1 MSEAVQ
7 HRSAGAT
14 ALGLVARHA
23 AKAGVIGLLLTI
35 LVFPL
40 ISDNRYYQT
49 IIILSL
55 LLAVMASG
63 WNIISGFAGYV
74 SLGQTVFLGIGA
86 YTTAILSLR
95 VFGPDEFGQGGANP
109 FYFVPLSALVAG
121 LFAAAVGPILMRTR
135 GHSFVI
141 LTIAFL
147 FVMQLI
153 VLNWTELTY
162 GNRGLSLPLPTWPR
176 EWANLPFYYVFFGLM
191 LLSVAMSWWIRR
203 TKFGMG
209 LIAIREDEDKAASVG
224 VNTPIYKTLAF
235 VASAIWIGAAGG
247 VYAYY
252 LSFIDPRNQF
262 DIVYSVFVV
271 LAVLL
276 GGRGTIWGPVI
287 GAFILEPVNQITN
300 NDFNRWFGEG
310 VWDANVRLIFFG
322 ALLLLVVLVLP
333 RGIIPSLREIF
344 TRRRESKTAAEVG
357 ARFERTP
364 MRVVERG
371 AQEARAAPAGP
382 LLEIRGVSKRFGG
395 ITAVDDVSLAVE
407 RGTITALIGPNGSG
421 KTTLFNLIDGTMEPD
436 RGEVWF
442 EGRRVDKLAPYRRAH
457 LGIGRTFQI
466 TRLFR
471 EMTVLENVVAP
482 LRSFSWRRL
491 GADAVSGPEA
501 ERAHGLLEFVGMHRF
516 AHHRAGALSFGQG
529 KLVELA
535 QILMLDPALIMLD
548 EPAGGINPT
557 LIGYM
562 EEMVRELNR
571 QGTTFLIVEHNMP
584 LVLGLCSPVCVLARG
599 QAICEG
605 TPGQVQADPA
615 VLDAYLGEDFVLEE
629 RAGVS

>member
-1 MSEAVQ
+1 MTAARAFVT
-7 HRSAGAT
+7 RRAGALGII
-14 ALGLVARHA
+14 ALLA
-23 AKAGVIGLLLTI
+23 TI
-35 LVFPL
+35 LVFPV

-55 LLAVMASG
+55 LLAIMASG

-95 VFGPDEFGQGGANP
+95 VFGPDEFGQAGANP
-109 FYFVPLSALVAG
+109 FFFVPISALVAG

-147 FVMQLI
+147 FVMQL
-153 VLNWTELTY
+153 VTLNWTELTY

-176 EWANLPFYYVFFGLM
+176 EWGNLPFYYIFFGLM
-191 LLSVAMSWWIRR
+191 LLSVAMAWWIRR

-209 LIAIREDEDKAASVG
+209 LVAIREDEDKAAAVG
-224 VNTPIYKTLAF
+224 VNTPMYKTLAYI
-235 VASAIWIGAAGG
+235 ASAVWIGAAGG

-310 VWDANVRLIFFG
+310 IWDANVRLMFFG
-322 ALLLLVVLVLP
+322 ALLALVILVLP
-333 RGIIPSLREIF
+333 RGIIPSVGDIVRA
-344 TRRRESKTAAEVG
+344 RRESATAAEVG
-357 ARFERTP
+357 ARFERKP
-364 MRVVERG
+364 MRVVER
-371 AQEARAAPAGP
+371 AAEEARDAPAGP
-382 LLEIRGVSKRFGG
+382 LLEVRGVRKRFGG
-395 ITAVDDVSLAVE
+395 VTAVDDVSLAVE

-436 RGEVWF
+436 TGEIF
-442 EGRRVDKLAPYRRAH
+442 FDGERIDSLAPYRRAH

-471 EMTVLENVVAP
+471 QMTVLENVVAP
-482 LRSFSWRRL
+482 LRSFSWRQL

-501 ERAHGLLEFVGMHRF
+501 ERAHELLEFVGMARF
-516 AHHRAGALSFGQG
+516 SEHRAGALSYGQG

-535 QILMLDPALIMLD
+535 QVLMLDPKLIMLD

-557 LIGYM
+557 LIAHM
-562 EEMVRELNR
+562 EEMIRELNR

-584 LVLGLCSPVCVLARG
+584 LVLGLCTPVCVLARG
-599 QAICEG
+599 QKICHGPPE
-605 TPGQVQADPA
+605 TVQRDPD

>member
-1 MSEAVQ
+1 VTA
-7 HRSAGAT
+7 AGRFLSKRAA
-14 ALGLVARHA
+14 ALAIVALF
-23 AKAGVIGLLLTI
+23 VTI
-35 LVFPL
+35 LIFPA

-55 LLAVMASG
+55 LLAIMASS

-109 FYFVPLSALVAG
+109 FYFVPLSAIVAG

-135 GHSFVI
+135 GHTFVI

-147 FVMQLI
+147 FVMQL
-153 VLNWTELTY
+153 VTLNWTELTY
-162 GNRGLSLPLPTWPR
+162 GNRGLSLPLPDWPR
-176 EWANLPFYYVFFGLM
+176 EWGNLPFYYIFFGL
-191 LLSVAMSWWIRR
+191 LLLTIATAWWIRR

-224 VNTPIYKTLAF
+224 VNTPIYKMLAYI
-235 VASAIWIGAAGG
+235 ASAVWIGAAGG

-252 LSFIDPRNQF
+252 LSFIDPRNMF

-276 GGRGTIWGPVI
+276 GGRGTIWGPVL
-287 GAFILEPVNQITN
+287 GAFILEPLNQITN
-300 NDFNRWFGEG
+300 NDFPRWFGSG
-310 VWDANVRLIFFG
+310 VWGANQRLIFFG
-322 ALLLLVVLVLP
+322 ALLVLVVLVLP
-333 RGIIPSLREIF
+333 RGIIPSVREIV
-344 TRRRESKTAAEVG
+344 TRWRESKTMAEVG
-357 ARFERTP
+357 ARFERKP
-364 MRVVERG
+364 LRVVERA
-371 AQEARAAPAGP
+371 AQEAEGAPAGP
-382 LLEIRGVSKRFGG
+382 LLEVRGVEKRFGG
-395 ITAVDDVSLAVE
+395 VRAVDGVTLAVE
-407 RGTITALIGPNGSG
+407 RGSITALIGPNGSG
-421 KTTLFNLIDGTMEPD
+421 KTTLFNLVDGTMEPD
-436 RGEVWF
+436 KGQVWF
-442 EGRRVDKLAPYRRAH
+442 EGERIGKLPPYGRAH

-466 TRLFR
+466 TRLFKQ
-471 EMTVLENVVAP
+471 MTVLENVVAP
-482 LRSFSWRRL
+482 MKSFSWRRL

-501 ERAHGLLEFVGMHRF
+501 ERAYELLEFVGMHRF
-516 AHHRAGALSFGQG
+516 TDRRAAELSYGQG

-535 QILMLDPALIMLD
+535 QILMLDPTLIMLD

-557 LIGYM
+557 LIAHM
-562 EEMVRELNR
+562 EEMIRELNR

-584 LVLGLCSPVCVLARG
+584 LVLGLCDPVCVLARG
-599 QAICEG
+599 RTICEG
-605 TPGQVQADPA
+605 TPSAVQADPA

-629 RAGVS
+629 KAEVTS

>member
-1 MSEAVQ
+1 MTAALRLLGR
-7 HRSAGAT
+7 HAGAL
-14 ALGLVARHA
+14 AMG
-23 AKAGVIGLLLTI
+23 GLLLVI
-35 LVFPL
+35 LLFPV

-55 LLAVMASG
+55 LLAIMSSS

-86 YTTAILSLR
+86 YTTALLSLR
-95 VFGPDEFGQGGANP
+95 VFGSDEFGGAQANP
-109 FYFVPLSALVAG
+109 FYFVPISAIVAG
-121 LFAAAVGPILMRTR
+121 LFAAAIGPIIMRTR

-147 FVMQLI
+147 FVMQL
-153 VLNWTELTY
+153 VALNWTGLTY
-162 GNRGLSLPLPTWPR
+162 GNRGLSLPLPDWPR
-176 EWANLPFYYVFFGLM
+176 EWGNLPFYYVFFGL
-191 LLSVAMSWWIRR
+191 LLLTVATAWWIRR

-209 LIAIREDEDKAASVG
+209 LIAIREDEDKAAAVG
-224 VNTPIYKTLAF
+224 VNTPIYKTLAY
-235 VASAIWIGAAGG
+235 VASAVWIGAAGG

-271 LAVLL
+271 LACLL
-276 GGRGTIWGPVI
+276 GGRGTIWGPVL
-287 GAFILEPVNQITN
+287 GAFILEPLNQVTN
-300 NDFNRWFGEG
+300 NDFDRWFGEG
-310 VWDANVRLIFFG
+310 IWDANVRLIFFG
-322 ALLLLVVLVLP
+322 ALLGLVVLVLP
-333 RGIIPSLREIF
+333 RGIIPSVREIF
-344 TRRRESKTAAEVG
+344 TRRREARTAAEVG
-357 ARFERTP
+357 ARFERKP

-371 AQEARAAPAGP
+371 AEDAREAPAGP
-382 LLEIRGVSKRFGG
+382 LLEVRGLSKRFGG
-395 ITAVDDVSLAVE
+395 VKAVDDVTLAVE

-421 KTTLFNLIDGTMEPD
+421 KTTLFNLIDGTMPTDAGEIWLDGERID
-436 RGEVWF
+436 R
-442 EGRRVDKLAPYRRAH
+442 LAPYRRAH

-471 EMTVLENVVAP
+471 QMTVLENVVAP

-501 ERAHGLLEFVGMHRF
+501 ERAHELLEFVGMERF
-516 AHHRAGALSFGQG
+516 AGHRAGELSYGQG

-535 QILMLDPALIMLD
+535 QILMLDPKLIMLD

-557 LIGYM
+557 LIAHM
-562 EEMVRELNR
+562 EEMIRELNR

-599 QAICEG
+599 QTICQG
-605 TPGQVQADPA
+605 TPDAVQSDPA
-615 VLDAYLGEDFVLEE
+615 VLDAYLGEDFKLEE
-629 RAGVS
+629 RAGVG

>member
-1 MSEAVQ
+1 MTAA
-7 HRSAGAT
+7 AG
-14 ALGLVARHA
+14 LLSRHA
-23 AKAGVIGLLLTI
+23 AKAAIGALLLTI
-35 LVFPL
+35 LVFPV

-55 LLAVMASG
+55 LLAIMASG

-95 VFGPDEFGQGGANP
+95 VFGADTFGGQAANP
-109 FYFVPLSALVAG
+109 FYFVPISAVVAG
-121 LFAAAVGPILMRTR
+121 LFAAAVGPIIMRTR

-147 FVMQLI
+147 FVMQLV

-176 EWANLPFYYVFFGLM
+176 EWGNLPFYYVFFGLL

-209 LIAIREDEDKAASVG
+209 LIAIREDEDKAAAVG
-224 VNTPIYKTLAF
+224 VNTPIYKALAYI
-235 VASAIWIGAAGG
+235 ASAVWIGAAGG

-252 LSFIDPRNQF
+252 LSFIDPRNMF

-300 NDFNRWFGEG
+300 NDFNDWFGNG

-322 ALLLLVVLVLP
+322 ALLMAVVLFLP
-333 RGIIPSLREIF
+333 RGIIPSVGDILK
-344 TRRRESKTAAEVG
+344 RRREAGKATEVG
-357 ARFERTP
+357 ARFERKP
-364 MRVVERG
+364 MRVVER
-371 AQEARAAPAGP
+371 AAEEAAEAPAGP
-382 LLEIRGVSKRFGG
+382 ILEVRGAEKRFGG
-395 ITAVDDVSLAVE
+395 VKAVDGVNLSVE

-421 KTTLFNLIDGTMEPD
+421 KTTLFNLIDGTMPLD
-436 RGEVWF
+436 RGEIWF
-442 EGRRVDKLAPYRRAH
+442 DGERIDQFAPYRRAH
-457 LGIGRTFQI
+457 RGIGRTFQI

-471 EMTVLENVVAP
+471 RMTVLENVVAP

-501 ERAHGLLEFVGMHRF
+501 ERAYELLEFVGMQRF
-516 AHHRAGALSFGQG
+516 ADREAGELSYGQG

-535 QILMLDPALIMLD
+535 QILMLDPKLIMLD

-557 LIGYM
+557 LIAHM
-562 EEMVRELNR
+562 EEMIGELNR
-571 QGTTFLIVEHNMP
+571 QGSTFLIVEHNMP
-584 LVLGLCSPVCVLARG
+584 LVLGLCDPVCVLARG
-599 QAICEG
+599 QTICQG
-605 TPGQVQADPA
+605 TPAQVQADPA
-615 VLDAYLGEDFVLEE
+615 VLDAYLGADFALEE
-629 RAGVS
+629 KAGVT

>member
-1 MSEAVQ
+1 MTA
-7 HRSAGAT
+7 AT
-14 ALGLVARHA
+14 GLLSRHA
-23 AKAGVIGLLLTI
+23 AKAAIGALLLTI
-35 LVFPL
+35 LVFPV

-55 LLAVMASG
+55 LLAIMASG

-95 VFGPDEFGQGGANP
+95 VFGADTFGGQAANP
-109 FYFVPLSALVAG
+109 FYFVPISAVVAG
-121 LFAAAVGPILMRTR
+121 LFAAAIGPIIMRTR

-176 EWANLPFYYVFFGLM
+176 EWGNLPFYYVFFGLL

-209 LIAIREDEDKAASVG
+209 LIAIREDEDKAAAVG
-224 VNTPIYKTLAF
+224 VNTPIYKALAYI
-235 VASAIWIGAAGG
+235 ASAVWIGAAGG

-252 LSFIDPRNQF
+252 LSFIDPRNMF

-300 NDFNRWFGEG
+300 NDFNDWFGNG

-322 ALLLLVVLVLP
+322 ALLMAVVLFLP
-333 RGIIPSLREIF
+333 RGIIPSVGDIVK
-344 TRRRESKTAAEVG
+344 RRREAGKATEVG
-357 ARFERTP
+357 ARFERKP
-364 MRVVERG
+364 MRVVER
-371 AQEARAAPAGP
+371 AAEEAAEAPAGP
-382 LLEIRGVSKRFGG
+382 ILEVRGAEKRFGG
-395 ITAVDDVSLAVE
+395 VKAVDGVNLSVE

-421 KTTLFNLIDGTMEPD
+421 QDDALQPD
-436 RGEVWF
+436 RRHHAARPRGDLV
-442 EGRRVDKLAPYRRAH
+442 RRRAH
-457 LGIGRTFQI
+457 RPVRSVPARTP
-466 TRLFR
+466 RH
-471 EMTVLENVVAP
+471 
-482 LRSFSWRRL
+482 
-491 GADAVSGPEA
+491 
-501 ERAHGLLEFVGMHRF
+501 RAH
-516 AHHRAGALSFGQG
+516 LS
-529 KLVELA
+529 
-535 QILMLDPALIMLD
+535 D
-548 EPAGGINPT
+548 
-557 LIGYM
+557 
-562 EEMVRELNR
+562 
-571 QGTTFLIVEHNMP
+571 H
-584 LVLGLCSPVCVLARG
+584 SPVPADDGARERRRAAAFLLVA
-599 QAICEG
+599 QARRRRRQRPRG
-605 TPGQVQADPA
+605 RARLRAARVRRHAAVRRAARQASSPTA
-615 VLDAYLGEDFVLEE
+615 
-629 RAGVS
+629 RASSSSSRRFSCSTRS

>member
-1 MSEAVQ
+1 MSRV
-7 HRSAGAT
+7 RGI
-14 ALGLVARHA
+14 VARHW
-23 AKAGVIGLLLTI
+23 AKVAIVGLLVTI
-35 LVFPL
+35 LVFPV

-55 LLAVMASG
+55 LLAIMASS

-109 FYFVPLSALVAG
+109 FYFVPISALVAG

-147 FVMQLI
+147 FVMQL
-153 VLNWTELTY
+153 VTLNWAGLTY
-162 GNRGLSLPLPTWPR
+162 GNRGLSLPLPDWPR
-176 EWANLPFYYVFFGLM
+176 EWANLPFYYIFFGL
-191 LLSVAMSWWIRR
+191 LLLTVAMAWWIRR

-209 LIAIREDEDKAASVG
+209 LVAIRDDEDKAASVG
-224 VNTPIYKTLAF
+224 VNTPIYKALAY
-235 VASAIWIGAAGG
+235 VASAVWIGAAGG

-300 NDFNRWFGEG
+300 NDFNRWFGQG

-333 RGIIPSLREIF
+333 RGIIPSVREIF
-344 TRRRESKTAAEVG
+344 TRRREAQTAGLVGGRLERKPLRVVDREQAEETAAG
-357 ARFERTP
+357 S
-364 MRVVERG
+364 
-371 AQEARAAPAGP
+371 GP
-382 LLEIRGVSKRFGG
+382 LLEIRGAEKRFGG
-395 ITAVDDVSLAVE
+395 LRAVDDVSLAVE
-407 RGTITALIGPNGSG
+407 RGTTTALIGPNGSG
-421 KTTLFNLIDGTMEPD
+421 KTTLFNLVDGTMELD
-436 RGEVWF
+436 RGHIWF
-442 EGRRVDKLAPYRRAH
+442 DGERIDKLPPYRRAH
-457 LGIGRTFQI
+457 RGIGRTFQI

-471 EMTVLENVVAP
+471 EMTVEENVVAP
-482 LRSFSWRRL
+482 LKSFSWRRL

-501 ERAHGLLEFVGMHRF
+501 ERAYELLEFVGMHRF
-516 AHHRAGALSFGQG
+516 AGMRAGSLSFGQQ

-535 QILMLDPALIMLD
+535 QVLMLDPKLIMLD

-557 LIGYM
+557 LIEQM
-562 EEMVRELNR
+562 AEMIRELNR

-584 LVLGLCSPVCVLARG
+584 LVLGLCDPVFVLARG
-599 QAICEG
+599 QCICEG
-605 TPGQVQADPA
+605 TPARVQADPA
-615 VLDAYLGEDFVLEE
+615 VLDAYLGEDFALEE
-629 RAGVS
+629 PTGAVR

>member
-1 MSEAVQ
+1 VN
-7 HRSAGAT
+7 T
-14 ALGLVARHA
+14 ALGFLSRHGGRLAVVALLV
-23 AKAGVIGLLLTI
+23 TI
-35 LVFPL
+35 LVFPA

-55 LLAVMASG
+55 LLAIMASG

-109 FYFVPLSALVAG
+109 FYFVPLSALVAA
-121 LFAAAVGPILMRTR
+121 LFAAAVGPIIMRTR

-147 FVMQLI
+147 FMMQLI
-153 VLNWTELTY
+153 ALNWTWLTY

-176 EWANLPFYYVFFGLM
+176 EWGNLPFYYIFFGL
-191 LLSVAMSWWIRR
+191 LLVSVAMSWWIRR

-209 LIAIREDEDKAASVG
+209 LIAIREDEDKAAAVG
-224 VNTPIYKTLAF
+224 VNTPIYKMLAYI
-235 VASAIWIGAAGG
+235 ASAVWIGAAGG

-252 LSFIDPRNQF
+252 LSFIDPRNMF

-276 GGRGTIWGPVI
+276 GGRGTIWGPVL
-287 GAFILEPVNQITN
+287 GAFILEPLNQITN
-300 NDFNRWFGEG
+300 NDFNRWFGAG

-322 ALLLLVVLVLP
+322 ALLALVILFLP
-333 RGIIPSLREIF
+333 RGIIPSVREIV

-357 ARFERTP
+357 ARLERKP
-364 MRVVERG
+364 LRVVERG
-371 AQEARAAPAGP
+371 AEEAREAPAGP
-382 LLEIRGVSKRFGG
+382 LLEVTGAQKRFGG
-395 ITAVDDVSLAVE
+395 VRAVDGVSLTVE

-421 KTTLFNLIDGTMEPD
+421 KTTLFNVIDGTMPLD
-436 RGEVWF
+436 GGQVWF
-442 EGRRVDKLAPYRRAH
+442 EGARIDKLPPYRRAH

-466 TRLFR
+466 TRLFKQ
-471 EMTVLENVVAP
+471 MTVLENVVAP

-501 ERAHGLLEFVGMHRF
+501 ERAHELLEFVGMHRF
-516 AHHRAGALSFGQG
+516 ANHRAGELSYGQG

-535 QILMLDPALIMLD
+535 QILMLDPTLIMLD

-557 LIGYM
+557 LIAHM
-562 EEMVRELNR
+562 EEMIRELNR
-571 QGTTFLIVEHNMP
+571 QGTTFLVVEHNMP
-584 LVLGLCSPVCVLARG
+584 LVLGLCDPVCVLARG
-599 QAICEG
+599 QTICKG
-605 TPGQVQADPA
+605 APTVVQADPA
-615 VLDAYLGEDFVLEE
+615 VLDAYLGEDFVEE
-629 RAGVS
+629 EKAGVS

>member
-1 MSEAVQ
+1 VTAAAGFLT
-7 HRSAGAT
+7 RRAGALAIT
-14 ALGLVARHA
+14 A
-23 AKAGVIGLLLTI
+23 LLLTI
-35 LVFPL
+35 LVFPV

-55 LLAVMASG
+55 LLAIMASG

-95 VFGPDEFGQGGANP
+95 VFGPDEFGQAGANP
-109 FYFVPLSALVAG
+109 FYFVPASALVAG

-147 FVMQLI
+147 FVMQ
-153 VLNWTELTY
+153 VMALNWTDLTY

-176 EWANLPFYYVFFGLM
+176 EWGNLPFYYIFFGLM
-191 LLSVAMSWWIRR
+191 LLAVATSWWIRR

-209 LIAIREDEDKAASVG
+209 LVAIREDEDKAASVG
-224 VNTPIYKTLAF
+224 VNTPVYKALAYI
-235 VASAIWIGAAGG
+235 ASAFWIGAAGG

-300 NDFNRWFGEG
+300 NDFNDWFGDDI
-310 VWDANVRLIFFG
+310 WDANIRLMFFG
-322 ALLLLVVLVLP
+322 TLLILVVLLLP
-333 RGIIPSLREIF
+333 RGILPSVGDIARK
-344 TRRRESKTAAEVG
+344 RREAKTAAEVG
-357 ARFERTP
+357 SRFERKP
-364 MRVVERG
+364 MRVVER
-371 AQEARAAPAGP
+371 AAEEASAAPAGP
-382 LLEIRGVSKRFGG
+382 LLEVRSAGKRFGG
-395 ITAVDDVSLAVE
+395 VKAVDDVSLAVR
-407 RGTITALIGPNGSG
+407 RGSITALIGPNGSG
-421 KTTLFNLIDGTMEPD
+421 KTTLFNLIDGTMD
-436 RGEVWF
+436 LDGGEIWF
-442 EGRRVDKLAPYRRAH
+442 DGQQIDGLSPYRRAH
-457 LGIGRTFQI
+457 RGIGRTFQI

-471 EMTVLENVVAP
+471 QMTVLENVVAP

-491 GADAVSGPEA
+491 AADAVSGPEA
-501 ERAHGLLEFVGMHRF
+501 ERAHELLEFVGMHRF
-516 AHHRAGALSFGQG
+516 ADHRAGALSYGQG

-535 QILMLDPALIMLD
+535 QILMLDPKLIMLD

-557 LIGYM
+557 LIAHM
-562 EEMVRELNR
+562 EEMIRELNR

-584 LVLGLCSPVCVLARG
+584 MVLGLCTPVCVLARG
-599 QAICEG
+599 QNICEG
-605 TPGQVQADPA
+605 TPVEVQADPA

>member
-1 MSEAVQ
+1 MTA
-7 HRSAGAT
+7 
-14 ALGLVARHA
+14 ALGFAGRNAGRLAVA
-23 AKAGVIGLLLTI
+23 GLLLTI
-35 LVFPL
+35 LVFPV

-55 LLAVMASG
+55 LLAIMASG

-109 FYFVPLSALVAG
+109 FYFIPVSAIVAG
-121 LFAAAVGPILMRTR
+121 LFAAAVGPIIMRTR

-153 VLNWTELTY
+153 VLNWTDLTY
-162 GNRGLSLPLPTWPR
+162 GNRGLSLPLPDWPR
-176 EWANLPFYYVFFGLM
+176 EWGNLPFYYIFFGIL

-224 VNTPIYKTLAF
+224 VNTPIYKVLAYI
-235 VASAIWIGAAGG
+235 ASAVWIGAAGG

-252 LSFIDPRNQF
+252 LSFIDPRTMF

-287 GAFILEPVNQITN
+287 GAFILEPLNQVTN
-300 NDFNRWFGEG
+300 NDFDRWFGEG
-310 VWDANVRLIFFG
+310 IWDANVRLIFFG
-322 ALLLLVVLVLP
+322 ALLMMVILFLP
-333 RGIIPSLREIF
+333 RGIIPSVQDIF
-344 TRRRESKTAAEVG
+344 RKRRESKMAAEVG
-357 ARFERTP
+357 ARFERKPLT
-364 MRVVERG
+364 VVERG
-371 AQEARAAPAGP
+371 ALEAREAPAGP
-382 LLEIRGVSKRFGG
+382 LLEIRGVEKRFGG
-395 ITAVDDVSLAVE
+395 VRAVDGVTLAVE
-407 RGTITALIGPNGSG
+407 RGSITALIGPNGSG
-421 KTTLFNLIDGTMEPD
+421 KTTLFNLIDGTMSSD
-436 RGEVWF
+436 KGEIWF
-442 EGRRVDKLAPYRRAH
+442 EGERVDGLAPYRRAH

-471 EMTVLENVVAP
+471 QMTVLENVVAP
-482 LRSFSWRRL
+482 LSSFSWRHL

-501 ERAHGLLEFVGMHRF
+501 ERAHELLGFVGMHKF
-516 AHHRAGALSFGQG
+516 ASHRAGALSFGQG

-535 QILMLDPALIMLD
+535 QILMLDPTLIMLD

-557 LIGYM
+557 LIAHM
-562 EEMVRELNR
+562 EEMIRELNR
-571 QGTTFLIVEHNMP
+571 QGTTVLIVEHNMP
-584 LVLGLCSPVCVLARG
+584 LVLGLCDPVCVLARG
-599 QAICEG
+599 QTICTG
-605 TPGQVQADPA
+605 TPDRVQADPA
-615 VLDAYLGEDFVLEE
+615 VLDAYLGEDFVLEQKAE
-629 RAGVS
+629 VSS